1 MNYHIPFNKP
11 FTVGPELD
19 YIAEAVR
26 RGRISGDGAFSKKCQ
41 ALIETVTGAEKVLLT
56 HSCTAALEMSA
67 ILCGIGENDEVIVPS
82 FTFVSTANAFRARG
96 ARLRFVD
103 IRPDSLNIDEEKIEA
118 SVSGAT
124 KAVVPVHYAGVA
136 CEMETILDI
145 AARRGLF
152 VIEDAALAMGSWYED
167 RHLGTLGDFGAFSF
181 HETKSVICGEG
192 GALLINRADHVD
204 RAEIIREKGTNRSR
218 FFRGEVDHYTWVDA
232 GSSYLPSEITAA
244 YLLAQLENMERTG
257 ERFRVIHAYYHQAL
271 TPLMED
277 GLLTLPHAGDHRN
290 TRNNMFYVLLETRA
304 RRDALLAFL
313 QERGILAV
321 FHYVPLHLS
330 PMGRAMG
337 YEPGSLPVT
346 EDVSGRLLRLPF
358 YFDLSR
364 PQQDE
369 VVSRIMEFYGC
380 E

>member
-1 MNYHIPFNKP
+1 MDYHIPFNKP

-19 YIAEAVR
+19 YIAQAVC
-26 RGRISGDGAFSKKCQ
+26 RGRISGDGAFSRQCQ
-41 ALIETVTGAEKVLLT
+41 ALLEAVTGAHRVLLT
-56 HSCTAALEMSA
+56 HSGTAALEMSA
-67 ILCGIGENDEVIVPS
+67 LLCGIGEGDEVIVPS
-82 FTFVSTANAFRARG
+82 FTFVSTATAFHGRG

-103 IRPDSLNIDEEKIEA
+103 IHPDSLNIDEDRIEA
-118 SVSGAT
+118 SVSEAT

-136 CEMETILDI
+136 CGMETILDV

-152 VIEDAALAMGSWYED
+152 VIEDAALALGSWYED

-192 GALLINRADHVD
+192 GALVVNRADDVD
-204 RAEIIREKGTNRSR
+204 RAEVIREKGTNRSR
-218 FFRGEVDHYTWVDA
+218 FFRGEVDHYAWVDA

-257 ERFRVIHAYYHQAL
+257 ERFRDIHAYYNRAL

-277 GLLTLPHAGDHRN
+277 GHLTLPHAGDHRN
-290 TRNNMFYVLLETRA
+290 TRNNMFYVLMETRA

-358 YFDLSR
+358 YYDLSR

-369 VVSRIMEFYGC
+369 VISRIMEFCGG